1 MNSKFNPIKED
12 KEGVVAR
19 RVIWSTEALN
29 TAINGL
35 KEGKK
40 LVANPF
46 YENNI
51 KLLKDNLVFNRTP
64 EEIAEWKKCAK
75 DILYFAEKYCV
86 LMTPEGRQHIHLRD
100 YQKKYLLHL
109 FNNRLSIYLSARQS
123 GKTTSSA
130 IFILHYL
137 LFNFDKVALV
147 TGNKRKT
154 AVEILDKIKN
164 IYLELP
170 YFIKGGVHKWN
181 ESEIVID
188 NGCRV
193 LAEATTLNTGIGFS
207 INFLYLDEF
216 AHLPA
221 NIAEKFYNNIFP
233 TMAATKGK
241 VAISS
246 TQNGYNLFYRIYKSA
261 EAGENDYK
269 AFKTDWDEV
278 PEWNPEKRC
287 WEPRDEAWH
296 QKQIAN
302 YGSEEAFNSQFGTEF
317 DVGAKTLLHRN
328 TIRKL
333 RQNVEEFVHQDLP
346 GVSQSENYYWK
357 PGYDPQS
364 QLRQDFI
371 VITGDLAEGVN
382 KDYTVF
388 DICRL
393 IEPGSGKLECI
404 GYYRTNETDRRD
416 VAKTITEL
424 IAIQCDINH
433 TLLSFERNTYG
444 EFFLKLIEEL
454 QDEIPGFDMSC
465 LVKYYNDTNTRFE
478 YGIKISRGNKNTAC
492 ILFKE
497 DFEKGLIDN
506 KSTVFVTEIGNFT
519 DSEDKGVWKAA
530 FGHDD
535 VVMSMV
541 QIEFVKKTLQYILL
555 KQDFDA
561 QSVASNDTNY
571 NPYSSMYDSVIPNE
585 FRSGFYDGFAE
596 SGFRSI
602 YDFERNSN
610 ESRLN
615 RLS

>member
-1 MNSKFNPIKED
+1 MSNKFNPIKED
-12 KEGVVAR
+12 KEGIEAKR
-19 RVIWSTEALN
+19 MIWSTD
-29 TAINGL
+29 AINIALKGL
-35 KEGKK
+35 QEGKK

-46 YENNI
+46 YENNV
-51 KLLKDNLVFNRTP
+51 KLLKGDLVFERTP
-64 EEIAEWKKCAK
+64 EEIKEWKKCARNVV
-75 DILYFAEKYCV
+75 YFAETYCQ
-86 LMTPEGRQHIHLRD
+86 LMTPEGIQHIHLRD
-100 YQKKYLLHL
+100 YQKRYLKFLSE
-109 FNNRLSIYLSARQS
+109 NRLTIYLAARQVGKSVITSIYVLWY
-123 GKTTSSA
+123 
-130 IFILHYL
+130 I
-137 LFNFDKVALV
+137 LFNFDKNALV
-147 TGNKRKT
+147 IADIRKH
-154 AVEILDKIKN
+154 AVEILDKAKKIFYEVPHFLK
-164 IYLELP
+164 P
-170 YFIKGGVHKWN
+170 GVYKWN
-181 ESEIVID
+181 EAEIVFD
-188 NGCRV
+188 NGCRIM
-193 LAEATTLNTGIGFS
+193 ASATTITAAISYTFHE
-207 INFLYLDEF
+207 IIWDEA
-216 AHLPA
+216 AHLA
-221 NIAEKFYNNIFP
+221 HNIQEKFYNNLFP
-233 TMAATKGK
+233 TITAAK
-241 VAISS
+241 ASLRISS
-246 TQNGYNLFYRIYKSA
+246 TQNGYNLFYRLYKAA

-269 AFKTDWDEV
+269 AFKTDWWEV

-416 VAKTITEL
+416 VAKTIMEL

-454 QDEIPGFDMSC
+454 QDEVPGFDMSC

-541 QIEFVKKTLQYILL
+541 QVEFVKKTLQYILL

-561 QSVASNDTNY
+561 QSVMDNDTNY

-602 YDFERNSN
+602 YDFERSSN

>member
-1 MNSKFNPIKED
+1 MNNKFNPIKED
-12 KEGVVAR
+12 KEGIEAKR
-19 RVIWSTEALN
+19 MIWSTD
-29 TAINGL
+29 AINIALKGL
-35 KEGKK
+35 QEGKK

-46 YENNI
+46 YENNV
-51 KLLKDNLVFNRTP
+51 KLLKGDLVFERTP
-64 EEIAEWKKCAK
+64 EEIKEWKKCARNVV
-75 DILYFAEKYCV
+75 YFAETYCQ
-86 LMTPEGRQHIHLRD
+86 LMTPEGIQHIQLRD
-100 YQKKYLLHL
+100 YQKRYLKFLSE
-109 FNNRLSIYLSARQS
+109 NRLTIYLAARQV
-123 GKTTSSA
+123 GKSVITA
-130 IFILHYL
+130 IYVLWYI
-137 LFNFDKVALV
+137 LFNFDKNALIIADI
-147 TGNKRKT
+147 RKH
-154 AVEILDKIKN
+154 AVEILDKTKKIFYEVPHFLK
-164 IYLELP
+164 P
-170 YFIKGGVHKWN
+170 GVYKWN
-181 ESEIVID
+181 EAEIVFD
-188 NGCRV
+188 NGCRIM
-193 LAEATTLNTGIGFS
+193 ASATTITAAISYTFHE
-207 INFLYLDEF
+207 IIWDEA
-216 AHLPA
+216 AHLA
-221 NIAEKFYNNIFP
+221 HNIQEKFYNNLFP
-233 TMAATKGK
+233 TITAAK
-241 VAISS
+241 ASLRISS
-246 TQNGYNLFYRIYKSA
+246 TQNGYNLFYRLYKAA

-269 AFKTDWDEV
+269 AFKTDWWEV
-278 PEWNPEKRC
+278 PEWNPEKKC
-287 WEPRDEAWH
+287 WEPRDEEWH
-296 QKQIAN
+296 QRQVAN

-317 DVGAKTLLHRN
+317 DVEAKTLLHRN

-416 VAKTITEL
+416 VAKTIMEL

-444 EFFLKLIEEL
+444 ELFLKLIEEL
-454 QDEIPGFDMSC
+454 QDEVPGFDMSC

-561 QSVASNDTNY
+561 QSVTDNNTNY

>member
-1 MNSKFNPIKED
+1 M
-12 KEGVVAR
+12 
-19 RVIWSTEALN
+19 
-29 TAINGL
+29 
-35 KEGKK
+35 
-40 LVANPF
+40 
-46 YENNI
+46 
-51 KLLKDNLVFNRTP
+51 
-64 EEIAEWKKCAK
+64 
-75 DILYFAEKYCV
+75 
-86 LMTPEGRQHIHLRD
+86 
-100 YQKKYLLHL
+100 
-109 FNNRLSIYLSARQS
+109 
-123 GKTTSSA
+123 
-130 IFILHYL
+130 
-137 LFNFDKVALV
+137 
-147 TGNKRKT
+147 
-154 AVEILDKIKN
+154 
-164 IYLELP
+164 
-170 YFIKGGVHKWN
+170 
-181 ESEIVID
+181 
-188 NGCRV
+188 
-193 LAEATTLNTGIGFS
+193 
-207 INFLYLDEF
+207 
-216 AHLPA
+216 
-221 NIAEKFYNNIFP
+221 
-233 TMAATKGK
+233 
-241 VAISS
+241 
-246 TQNGYNLFYRIYKSA
+246 
-261 EAGENDYK
+261 
-269 AFKTDWDEV
+269 
-278 PEWNPEKRC
+278 
-287 WEPRDEAWH
+287 
-296 QKQIAN
+296 
-302 YGSEEAFNSQFGTEF
+302 
-317 DVGAKTLLHRN
+317 
-328 TIRKL
+328 
-333 RQNVEEFVHQDLP
+333 
-346 GVSQSENYYWK
+346 SQSENYYWK

-416 VAKTITEL
+416 VAKTIMEL

-454 QDEIPGFDMSC
+454 QDEVQGFDMSC

-506 KSTVFVTEIGNFT
+506 KSTVFVAEIGNFT

-541 QIEFVKKTLQYILL
+541 QVEFVKKTLQYILL

-561 QSVASNDTNY
+561 QAVTDNNTNY
-571 NPYSSMYDSVIPNE
+571 NPYSSMYDNMIPSE

-602 YDFERNSN
+602 YDFERSSN